1 MQQRF
6 SHRVHRSVHVQLPAP
21 ARKQQS
27 SHLLQQIVDPLGTGY
42 PRNKNNASL
51 CSRIQGPPLPTV
63 PPGIKNQFHL
73 PQSASLQA
81 LLQGPRFGKNTVQA
95 VETGHHP
102 PAPPGRQIVLQ
113 LLVKRPAHHIKHALF
128 SPQGLHQRK
137 NRQQVVTSVL
147 IQREDDLV
155 TAPHFGQ
162 QTQIVAPAGPL
173 PGNGIEP
180 FHPLNAS
187 PLKTR
192 FKTGVLYPIAIVRW
206 RKRSDKQD
214 VSRRFTRGFSH
225 IPFQFYPKH
234 LWPRNGWLPC
244 PSKPRPNAG
253 LLPDCRAN
261 PRSEERRVGKECR
274 SRWSPDHSSRR
285 RHTRCGRDWSSDVC
299 SSDLRHCK
307 VAQKVRQTGCFPTLY
322 ERIFAYTF
330 SILSK
335 ALVAEKW
342 VATLPFKASAKRR
355 ASSGLSSKS
364 TTAAARASGSEG
376 GTRRPQRP

>member
-81 LLQGPRFGKNTVQA
+81 LLQGPRFGKNTIQA

-102 PAPPGRQIVLQ
+102 PASPGRQIVLQ

-214 VSRRFTRGFSH
+214 VSRRFTRGSSH

-234 LWPRNGWLPC
+234 LWPRNRWLPC
-244 PSKPRPNAG
+244 PSKPRPNDG
-253 LLPDCRAN
+253 LLQDCRAN
-261 PRSEERRVGKECR
+261 PPQPLPGPPGRKAAPDARNGPDPEPARNRPHSCSPPVKRPSHIPGAKQVSPLRGRTKGQYLPPVGWQRHRFASPGDEHARPAELPYEAFATGGESNRR
-274 SRWSPDHSSRR
+274 
-285 RHTRCGRDWSSDVC
+285 
-299 SSDLRHCK
+299 
-307 VAQKVRQTGCFPTLY
+307 
-322 ERIFAYTF
+322 
-330 SILSK
+330 
-335 ALVAEKW
+335 
-342 VATLPFKASAKRR
+342 
-355 ASSGLSSKS
+355 
-364 TTAAARASGSEG
+364 
-376 GTRRPQRP
+376 